1 MEPAIEVERDGLS
14 VEVARRPNGLTL
26 TVHVPSELVGPAA
39 EMVDAL
45 RRQLGPGGS
54 VEGAAEAAGALA
66 GLCDGAR
73 VTSALLM
80 AKAQRAAA

>member
-1 MEPAIEVERDGLS
+1 MEAEVVVERDRLR
-14 VEVARRPNGLTL
+14 VVVARHLGGLTV
-26 TVHVPSELVGPAA
+26 TVHVPTELVGPAA

-45 RRQLGPGGS
+45 RQQLGPGGS

-73 VTSALLM
+73 VTSCLPM
-80 AKAQRAAA
+80 ADVQRTAA